1 MTKLRKRILIIV
13 LASLL
18 LILSLVYPF
27 FLIGERVALG
37 FERYYPTYDKIDI
50 SGILAKDT
58 LSAEDYNTLYMQ
70 TGLTRL
76 AIDDFLLDSDGVSQI
91 LYIQERYF
99 KHYEIDDDNFA
110 IFSHYYELE
119 GEYPLAKLQNGDII
133 VSAST
138 EFSWWTLGHCA
149 MVVNAEDG
157 EIVEI
162 NGFGDESHLSYIFSI
177 RKRGNFM
184 VLRPNIDKETVDKIV
199 DYVVNN
205 LLDIPYDATIGV
217 LSRKYDE
224 EIPVTQCAHIFWYA
238 FYQFGYDIDYNGG
251 TIVTPQNISCS
262 KYLDLVQVSGFNP
275 ITLWND

>member
-99 KHYEIDDDNFA
+99 HKIHLA
-110 IFSHYYELE
+110 RSH
-119 GEYPLAKLQNGDII
+119 
-133 VSAST
+133 S
-138 EFSWWTLGHCA
+138 
-149 MVVNAEDG
+149 
-157 EIVEI
+157 
-162 NGFGDESHLSYIFSI
+162 
-177 RKRGNFM
+177 
-184 VLRPNIDKETVDKIV
+184 
-199 DYVVNN
+199 
-205 LLDIPYDATIGV
+205 
-217 LSRKYDE
+217 E
-224 EIPVTQCAHIFWYA
+224 EICRIFELALNSY
-238 FYQFGYDIDYNGG
+238 YNS
-251 TIVTPQNISCS
+251 TFQ
-262 KYLDLVQVSGFNP
+262 
-275 ITLWND
+275 